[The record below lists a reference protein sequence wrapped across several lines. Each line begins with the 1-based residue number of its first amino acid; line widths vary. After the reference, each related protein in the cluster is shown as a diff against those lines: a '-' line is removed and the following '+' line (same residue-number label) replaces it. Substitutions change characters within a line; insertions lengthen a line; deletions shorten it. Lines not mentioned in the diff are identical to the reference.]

1 VRTAHEN
8 KKLKIVVVVLIG
20 WATEWAVHEAL
31 ESPDRP

>member
-1 VRTAHEN
+1 VHEN
-8 KKLKIVVVVLIG
+8 KEFNTVIIVLIG